1 MNRQRLGSGF
11 SVIVLSLVI
20 YQSNTKAPM
29 QAIDAPTTREMFTLA
44 DELYEVMQ
52 LNTMKAAYEV
62 VQVRHDDLTQ
72 FVVTEYIVNPDD
84 NMSQVS
90 HALNNIKQ
98 SVVFPNEEEAR
109 VMVIRLL
116 LQAEMKA

>member
-1 MNRQRLGSGF
+1 M
-11 SVIVLSLVI
+11 
-20 YQSNTKAPM
+20 KAPM

-52 LNTMKAAYEV
+52 LNILKAAYEV

-72 FVVTEYIVNPDD
+72 FVVTEYHINPDD

-90 HALNNIKQ
+90 HALNNIKS
-98 SVVFPNEEEAR
+98 SVIFPDCEAARAHVMQIVF
-109 VMVIRLL
+109 
-116 LQAEMKA
+116 QANLSA

>member
-1 MNRQRLGSGF
+1 
-11 SVIVLSLVI
+11 
-20 YQSNTKAPM
+20 M

-52 LNTMKAAYEV
+52 LNTLKAAYEV

-72 FVVTEYIVNPDD
+72 FVVTEYSVNPDD

-90 HALNNIKQ
+90 HALNNIK
-98 SVVFPNEEEAR
+98 SSMIFPDADEAR
-109 VMVIRLL
+109 VKVIELV
-116 LQAEMKA
+116 LQATLSA